1 MKCPIRPIVFRRMV
15 VHQYRLTLYDKI
27 SDSSKLKQ
35 FADDK
40 INVNEKLK
48 LLLGRVGN
56 FVGKEENAGIAFS
69 SFPTMFSKGFLYR
82 VVKSHDCVVKS

>member
-1 MKCPIRPIVFRRMV
+1 MSYSTKCLSTNGRAPVSVNSLPN
-15 VHQYRLTLYDKI
+15 DKI

-35 FADDK
+35 FAYDK

-69 SFPTMFSKGFLYR
+69 SFPTMYSKGFL
-82 VVKSHDCVVKS
+82 